1 MEKKKK
7 IKWLIKLPE
16 KADIKVKV
24 GDIVE
29 DGQLLARVKMKRIES
44 FDYSFIFAKLG
55 PERLE
60 ELNDKFRKSMV
71 SSGDLFCVSG
81 GLFGNKVC
89 FPITG
94 KFLEIDEFGNL
105 KIEKEE
111 VDFKEIMAPVKSSVS
126 KIEKGK
132 IVLEFKASEIKGE
145 AIIEGKVW
153 GGVENEVINKNSEL
167 ESELE
172 GKILITD
179 NLDNSF
185 LLKAE
190 VVGALGVI
198 SKIKGKEELKSK
210 LPIIYLNED
219 NWMDLMNSVDKVGK
233 ILINSRAGRLL
244 LVFK

>member
-7 IKWLIKLPE
+7 IKWVIKVPE
-16 KADIKVKV
+16 KVDIKVKI
-24 GDIVE
+24 GEMVE

-55 PERLE
+55 PKRLE
-60 ELNDKFRKSMV
+60 ELNDKFRKSVV

-81 GLFGNKVC
+81 GLFGNKIC

-111 VDFKEIMAPVKSSVS
+111 VDFKEIIAPARSLVS
-126 KIEKGK
+126 KIEKNK
-132 IVLEFKASEIKGE
+132 IVLEFSANEIKGE

-153 GGVENEVINKNSEL
+153 GGVGVDLINKNSEL
-167 ESELE
+167 NSDLE
-172 GKILITD
+172 GKILLTD

-190 VVGALGVI
+190 VVGVVGII
-198 SKIKGKEELKSK
+198 SKVKSEEGVRSK
-210 LPIIYLNED
+210 IPVIYLNEN
-219 NWMDLMNSVDKVGK
+219 NWMDLMSNLDKVEK
-233 ILINSRAGRLL
+233 ILVNSRAGRLL
-244 LVFK
+244 LIFK